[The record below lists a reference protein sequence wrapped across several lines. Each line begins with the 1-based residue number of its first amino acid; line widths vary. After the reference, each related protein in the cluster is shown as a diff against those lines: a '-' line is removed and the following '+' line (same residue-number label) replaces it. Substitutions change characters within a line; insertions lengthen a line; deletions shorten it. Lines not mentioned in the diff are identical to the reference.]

1 MVDGKKIEGSKKVTK
16 TILGERT
23 ETTEKIEVRPF
34 ITTPAHVSV
43 KKGLP
48 VNVGG
53 TNAWLSVEVMMP
65 CYVEEIK
72 DGFKQ
77 VSDYVNECIDYELD
91 IMGVGR
97 S

>member
-1 MVDGKKIEGSKKVTK
+1 MDGTKVEGSKTVTK

-23 ETTEKIEVRPF
+23 EKSEKIEVRPF
-34 ITTPAHVSV
+34 VTETAHVSV

-53 TNAWLSVEVMMP
+53 TNAWLSIEIMMP

-72 DGFKQ
+72 DAFKQ